1 MSTPSVARATPASAP
16 AAASAAPAVSSSTA
30 EPGASDSRAP
40 FASPL
45 GLSLP
50 EGRGRRVLVTG
61 ATGYVGGRLIPELVA
76 AGFTVRAV
84 ARNPEDLEG
93 RPWSDRVEVMKADL
107 SKADEVRA
115 AMEDVHTALYL
126 VHSMGGGGDFVER
139 EQKIADVVATASDD
153 AGVTQLVYLSGLH
166 PDEKPVEELSD
177 HMRSRELVARRLDE
191 AAAPALVFEAGV
203 IIGSGSTSFEMIRH
217 LSDRLPVMPGPSWL
231 KNKVEPIAIRDV
243 LYYLA
248 HACALPEPV
257 QARAQIGDGVAQPF
271 STLLTQYAE
280 AAGLS
285 KRIVI
290 PLPVPAA
297 HLSGFWIGLVTP
309 IPLGVALPLAASLQE
324 DAVTSDH
331 TVAEIIPDPP
341 GGLTGYQDAV
351 RRALRHEESG
361 PLDVTWDADEYAATD
376 PAAPLPS
383 DPDWAGKTVYK
394 DERERESDLS
404 PEDVWPVIE
413 SVGGANGWYS
423 TPLLWQV
430 RGVMDKALGGPGLA
444 RGRRDADHLR
454 AGDVVDWWR
463 VEKIERGHR
472 LTLRAEMRA
481 GGRAWLQLAVEPREG
496 GGSVYRQ
503 RAIFMPDGLLG
514 RAYWTAILP
523 FHAVV
528 FPEMAANIL
537 AEAQRRKT
545 GGDRVRTRGLVRALA
560 DRLPVRR
567 NPLDRSKK
575 DGAKKG

>member
-1 MSTPSVARATPASAP
+1 MSTPSVARATPASAS
-16 AAASAAPAVSSSTA
+16 AASSPADQPGT
-30 EPGASDSRAP
+30 EPGTSESRAP

-76 AGFTVRAV
+76 AGFAVRAV

-93 RPWSDRVEVMKADL
+93 RPWSDRVEIMKADL
-107 SKADEVRA
+107 SEPDEVRA

-126 VHSMGGGGDFVER
+126 VHSMGGDGDFVER
-139 EQKIADVVATASDD
+139 EQKIADVVARASDD

-203 IIGSGSTSFEMIRH
+203 VIGSGSTSFEMIRH

-271 STLLTQYAE
+271 ATLLTQYAE

-290 PLPVPAA
+290 PLPFPAS
-297 HLSGFWIGLVTP
+297 HLSGFWIGMVTP
-309 IPLGVALPLAASLQE
+309 IPVGVALPLASSLRE
-324 DAVTSDH
+324 DAVTSNH
-331 TVAEIIPDPP
+331 TVADIIPDPP
-341 GGLTGYQDAV
+341 GGLTSYQDAV
-351 RRALRHEESG
+351 RRALHHEESG
-361 PLDVTWDADEYAATD
+361 PLDVTWEADEYSAVD

-383 DPDWAGKTVYK
+383 DPEWAGKTVYK

-423 TPLLWQV
+423 TPLLWQI
-430 RGVMDKALGGPGLA
+430 RGVVDKAVGGPGLA
-444 RGRRDADHLR
+444 RGRRDAEHLR
-454 AGDVVDWWR
+454 HGDIVDWWR
-463 VEKIERGHR
+463 VEKIEYGHR

-537 AEAQRRKT
+537 AEGQRRKT
-545 GGDRVRTRGLVRALA
+545 GGERGRTRGLVRALA
-560 DRLPVRR
+560 GRLPLRR